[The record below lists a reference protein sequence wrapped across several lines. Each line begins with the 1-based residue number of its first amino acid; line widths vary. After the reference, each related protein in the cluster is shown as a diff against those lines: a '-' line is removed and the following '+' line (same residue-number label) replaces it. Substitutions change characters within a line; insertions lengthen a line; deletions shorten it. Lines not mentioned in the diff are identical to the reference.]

1 MAPEK
6 TKILQK
12 VEDVLQFIMCIYN
25 CNYILSNAM
34 RAGDCQTF
42 KIDEKFQNNRRL
54 L

>member
-25 CNYILSNAM
+25 CNYILSN
-34 RAGDCQTF
+34 TS
-42 KIDEKFQNNRRL
+42 ESRRL
-54 L
+54 PNV